1 MKPAHLR
8 NIALGL
14 GGLCAALGLAILILG
29 GSARSLQSDV
39 RGLQTQFE
47 TQQELINAA
56 VTIRQQIIPNLF
68 TDLGKHDD
76 DASIRALLAKHGK
89 DPVSER

>member
-14 GGLCAALGLAILILG
+14 GGLSALLGLTILILG
-29 GSARSLQSDV
+29 GSARSLQGEV
-39 RGLQTQFE
+39 RGLQAQFE
-47 TQQELINAA
+47 TQQELINTA

-76 DASIRALLAKHGK
+76 DASIRALLAKHAK
-89 DPVSER
+89 DPVSDR

>member
-8 NIALGL
+8 YIALGL
-14 GGLCAALGLAILILG
+14 GGLSAVLGLTILILG
-29 GSARSLQSDV
+29 SSARSLQSDV
-39 RGLQTQFE
+39 RRLQTQFE
-47 TQQELINAA
+47 TQQELINTA

-76 DASIRALLAKHGK
+76 DASIRALLAKHAK
-89 DPVSER
+89 HPVSDR